1 MIRKIYILG
10 IFLMNLSFAQA
21 SPMVQAPSETVATD
35 ETEQVVTPSVAPERL
50 TKAMADSAYIRSDFA
65 SAVATYKHIL
75 QEQGESADLYYNLGN
90 SYYKMGQIAKAIL
103 NYERALLLNP
113 GDTDI
118 RFNLELARSKAVDKV
133 TPTSQVFFVLWM
145 NDLTHIQ
152 SEKAWAN
159 WGIVFFLLT
168 LLMLSLYIFGKR
180 IAFKKMGFFAAIVF
194 LLLTVFANILA
205 SRQKEELLNRDQ
217 AIVIAPSVTVKSTP
231 NESGTDLFIVHE
243 GRKVQIKDNTMK
255 EWKEIKLE
263 DGHVGWV
270 PASVIEVI

>member
-10 IFLMNLSFAQA
+10 FFLMNLGFAQA
-21 SPMVQAPSETVATD
+21 LSAVHAPSETVATD
-35 ETEQVVTPSVAPERL
+35 ETEQVVTPSVAPEQL

-65 SAVATYKHIL
+65 SAVAVYEHIL

-145 NDLTHIQ
+145 NDLTHMQ

-168 LLMLSLYIFGKR
+168 LIMLSLYIFGKR
-180 IAFKKMGFFAAIVF
+180 IAFKKMGFFAAIAF
-194 LLLTVFANILA
+194 LLLTVFANIFA
-205 SRQKEELLNRDQ
+205 SRQKEELLSRDQ